1 MKNKCFRMTAVL
13 LIILGVQTIQAQT
26 SPDISSFF
34 DWNRNLPPGTLLHY
48 EISTAKTDND
58 ASQKTDFWIYYASD
72 TKIETFHKEENLGTG
87 NGILHDIWIV
97 NPSSGQFERN
107 IRQNLNPPENQTQMT
122 IDSFYDASARKIRKQ
137 YINTIKGKE
146 TVQSEEIP
154 MVWSPMVMHK
164 DLGFWFFAFMP
175 HIKKE
180 AEEFTVCFNSYS
192 HLILMDVSPG
202 EKDDLEGTAC
212 TKYTM
217 RGLGL
222 LSGLLHRG
230 TIWMTDEQMAVI
242 QKMDILIALSWKLP
256 RLHFQ
261 LIQKDL
267 VSYEEW
273 LQMMEL

>member
-1 MKNKCFRMTAVL
+1 MKNKCFIMTAVVL
-13 LIILGVQTIQAQT
+13 AIMSIQTIQAQT

-34 DWNRNLPPGTLLHY
+34 DWSKELPPGTLLTY
-48 EISTAKTDND
+48 QIARNYKPDAK
-58 ASQKTDFWIYYASD
+58 KTDFLIYYVND
-72 TKIETFHKEENLGTG
+72 TRIETFHNEENLGTG

-97 NPSSGQFERN
+97 NSSTGQFERH

-122 IDSFYDASARKIRKQ
+122 IDSFYDTSARKIRKQ

-175 HIKKE
+175 HLQKE
-180 AEEFTVCFNSYS
+180 AGEFTVCFNSYS

-202 EKDDLEGTAC
+202 VKDDLEGTTC

-217 RGLGL
+217 KGLGL

-230 TIWMTDEQMAVI
+230 TIWMSAEEQPVI
-242 QKMDILIALSWKLP
+242 LKMDITIPLSWKLP
-256 RLHFQ
+256 RLYFQ
-261 LIQKDL
+261 LKTRDMI
-267 VSYEEW
+267 SYEQW
-273 LQMMEL
+273 LQLIS